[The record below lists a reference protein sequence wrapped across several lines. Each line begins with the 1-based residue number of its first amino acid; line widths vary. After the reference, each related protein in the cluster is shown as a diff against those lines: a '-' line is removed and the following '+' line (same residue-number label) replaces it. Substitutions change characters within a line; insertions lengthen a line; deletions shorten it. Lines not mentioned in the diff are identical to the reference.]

1 MLKKIERLSD
11 SNREVFTEEFIAIC
25 DKLKETNSDIHT
37 TQECVDYCE
46 SNGFIFEKE
55 VYTRE
60 NTALPTYEWLL
71 EIAQDLAKPP
81 SYLQFR
87 QKNAELWQYVDQN
100 TAKAWEAMQKE
111 INRVESTFMPREE
124 AEQRIDR
131 LEEENKGANQQI
143 VELTEFR
150 KELVIGLGVYLGTR
164 FIQTYFDGYIQPFH
178 SGGGRTLANDATFWN
193 LVDRVSNRAF
203 NGAPDQIT
211 NHVNTQLYVVGAT
224 EVLSS
229 YIMLGSSYDEVN
241 DFVSGFASGVST
253 SIGFTQGEA
262 IGRVFGAIDWTANGI
277 TPTTQRHMLTK
288 VSLSVSPL
296 AVSVNTAL
304 LGKKAL
310 CSTLGVAAGV
320 VLGGYSPV
328 VKFLA
333 TPLIIGGVEGLS
345 YLGNNGEEEV
355 EVSRFTVLGWFA
367 GTAVQGF
374 GSIVVM
380 RAGQATLA
388 GLGLSGVVA
397 VGGVTVLY
405 VAYVYRNEIGEWFSY
420 EDKPAGN
427 ESEATNGEREVVGNE
442 NKETK
447 NENKN
452 DEEEITTTTTTTT
465 VEEIKYVSE
474 LQIEEGTDKK
484 EKTSTTTTTVLETP
498 EEIKDVSALQI
509 REEADE
515 KEKTST
521 TTTITTTR
529 TTVSEATEEEKAKLA
544 LKIQEEASVI
554 NSGTEVPVQT
564 ATIEVQGRNVTIGED
579 FCTTSEKEDWMFL
592 QGVGIDGITEI
603 KKAKEERD
611 ARVDFEN
618 KIIECIKV
626 RVPFVSNGIPG
637 WWYNYPDQRDA
648 AIEVLAKK
656 YIEELQASS
665 VSEKEF
671 DEAIN
676 LTIKEFDFRSLK
688 KYVADTYLKTVDEIK
703 SELATSELV
712 AGTVS
717 GLVKAT
723 EETATKV
730 AEEAKAKEEAE
741 AKAKEEAEAKAK
753 EEAEAKAKEEA
764 EAKAK
769 EEAEAKVKEEA
780 EAKVKEEAEAK
791 AKEEEETGGEIS
803 TTEGEATG
811 NNAVSGEESI
821 ENKIKDEAAV
831 VTEEG
836 NSGWF
841 SGWFSKSKDSST
853 EEEKDKSV
861 PQTQVEEETVDEIT
875 DAADKGKDKDSAGGE
890 ISITEGETTGN
901 KAASGEESIENKI
914 EDEVATTTAS
924 ETTEEEGE
932 SLLQAQVGEEET
944 VDEVTDEADKGKDKD
959 DAGGEISTAEGEVTG
974 NKAASGEESIENKIK
989 DEAAVVTEE
998 GNSGWFSG
1006 WFSKSKDSS
1015 TEEEKD
1021 KSVPQTQVE
1030 EETVDEITDAADKGK
1045 DKDSAGGEISTTEG
1059 EVTGNKAAPVEESI
1073 EKKIEDEVATTTISE
1088 ATEEVGKGGDK
1099 AVVEET
1105 STTKGKDETM
1115 RSDVV
1120 LASMYSSTFNHE
1132 ADKAGVGKTIITE
1145 SEATGNKAASGE
1157 ESIENKVEDKVATTT
1172 ISEAT
1177 KEEEKGEDKAVVEET
1192 SATKGKDE
1200 TIRSDVVLASMYSST
1215 FNLVGVYPVKEGDK
1229 EEDDTGD
1236 GEGDIDSR
1244 IEELPTGPA
1253 TEEGGT
1259 AVVEREVDKDNVEN
1273 KDKNEAPLV
1282 IDEESNKPLNIV
1294 LAVEQT
1300 KESSNEVC
1308 FSENLDS
1315 SFNQAQ
1321 CEVPTLEERRGN
1333 VTNKGFF
1340 DEVCLLD
1347 DFDSLFKAQH
1357 EVCPLEKI
1365 DEVEEQVVGEAET
1378 GGLLGKIKGWWYGGE

>member
-37 TQECVDYCE
+37 TQECVDYCK

-60 NTALPTYEWLL
+60 NTALLTYEWLL
-71 EIAQDLAKPP
+71 EIAQDLAEPP

-87 QKNAELWQYVDQN
+87 QKNAEQKQYTDQN
-100 TAKAWEAMQKE
+100 FEK
-111 INRVESTFMPREE
+111 
-124 AEQRIDR
+124 AEQHVEKNNEAIIE
-131 LEEENKGANQQI
+131 LEQKYAELQQK
-143 VELTEFR
+143 VEDYSFSSSTKIL
-150 KELVIGLGVYLGTR
+150 I
-164 FIQTYFDGYIQPFH
+164 
-178 SGGGRTLANDATFWN
+178 GGGVGGVGTLLSTLLIQLTYVTSDFQLVPLANGG
-193 LVDRVSNRAF
+193 VRAQY
-203 NGAPDQIT
+203 NVGQINVRIQQLLTPLQIAGITILGA
-211 NHVNTQLYVVGAT
+211 LEGAAIG
-224 EVLSS
+224 S
-229 YIMLGSSYDEVN
+229 GSSIIAVGGT
-241 DFVSGFASGVST
+241 FVV
-253 SIGFTQGEA
+253 
-262 IGRVFGAIDWTANGI
+262 V
-277 TPTTQRHMLTK
+277 
-288 VSLSVSPL
+288 
-296 AVSVNTAL
+296 
-304 LGKKAL
+304 
-310 CSTLGVAAGV
+310 GVAA
-320 VLGGYSPV
+320 
-328 VKFLA
+328 
-333 TPLIIGGVEGLS
+333 
-345 YLGNNGEEEV
+345 
-355 EVSRFTVLGWFA
+355 VSALKPAIMV
-367 GTAVQGF
+367 
-374 GSIVVM
+374 
-380 RAGQATLA
+380 AGQAALA
-388 GLGLSGVVA
+388 TLGLPVVA
-397 VGGVTVLY
+397 VAGGGVAVLGA
-405 VAYVYRNEIGEWFSY
+405 AYVYRNEIGEWFSY

-442 NKETK
+442 NESTSGEATGNDKVETSSEAKTTGNENKETK

-465 VEEIKYVSE
+465 TTVEEIKYVSE
-474 LQIEEGTDKK
+474 LQIEERTDKK
-484 EKTSTTTTTVLETP
+484 EKTSTTTTTTVLETS

-509 REEADE
+509 R
-515 KEKTST
+515 
-521 TTTITTTR
+521 
-529 TTVSEATEEEKAKLA
+529 
-544 LKIQEEASVI
+544 EEASVI

-769 EEAEAKVKEEA
+769 EEAEAK
-780 EAKVKEEAEAK
+780 

-841 SGWFSKSKDSST
+841 SGWFSKSKDSLT

-1059 EVTGNKAAPVEESI
+1059 EATGNKAAPVEESI

-1105 STTKGKDETM
+1105 STTKGKDETI

-1157 ESIENKVEDKVATTT
+1157 ESIENKVEDEVATTT